1 MTMSDINYQAGEQIR
16 CIITSVPRAKA
27 ETETIARLMRRDPT
41 AVRALRRAQ
50 RMRRQRMISY
60 IRGGRRWYAREHPA
74 KVVRVVNGEAW
85 NMTFTHDIKNDLK
98 SVVSY
103 LKIEKA

>member
-1 MTMSDINYQAGEQIR
+1 MSEINFQAGDQIR
-16 CIITSVPRAKA
+16 CTITSMPRAQDKA
-27 ETETIARLMRRDPT
+27 DTIERLMRRDPA

-50 RMRRQRMISY
+50 RMRRQRMHSY

-74 KVVRVVNGEAW
+74 KVVRVAQGESW
-85 NMTFTHDIKNDLK
+85 DMVFTHDIKPDLQ
-98 SVVSY
+98 SVGSY

>member
-1 MTMSDINYQAGEQIR
+1 
-16 CIITSVPRAKA
+16 
-27 ETETIARLMRRDPT
+27 
-41 AVRALRRAQ
+41 
-50 RMRRQRMISY
+50 MISY

-98 SVVSY
+98 SVGSY